1 MQIVCTMRILIEV
14 ILDKRR
20 SKSSGLYAVKVR
32 VTYLRQQ
39 KYYYVGLDLCQDE
52 FDNVMALKV
61 KLAHKD
67 KRIAIDNRLAEIR
80 NAIDGLSNFSFGQLD
95 VALKSAVTDSNDIF
109 PLFERMYQEK
119 IQEEKF
125 STASTYKTS
134 IRSFKEFQGRI
145 GYFDITPSF
154 LKRYEAAML
163 KKGYSATTIGINVRN
178 LRTLY
183 NKAVAEKIITD
194 VTLYPFKKSSYK
206 IPRGKNIKK
215 ALDKEEIMKIY
226 HFNDYHAPIEK
237 WAKEMWILSYLL
249 NGINPSDLFRL
260 PKTSFD
266 DGYISF
272 YRKKTE
278 DSSTSSLPIVIY
290 VRDEAKQIIE
300 NWSKDTSPFL
310 VNGLEEGMNEEQKF
324 KTIHQK
330 IKMINDYMRRI
341 AGRIGIDKPCTCY
354 YARHSYAQSLK
365 ESGVAIEVISESL
378 GHCSLATTRFYLS
391 SFKRETIKNAVA
403 NLLD

>member
-1 MQIVCTMRILIEV
+1 MRILIEV
-14 ILDKRR
+14 VLDKRR
-20 SKSSGLYAVKVR
+20 PKSSGLYAVKVR

-39 KYYYVGLDLCQDE
+39 KYYYVGLDMSQDE
-52 FDNVMALKV
+52 YDKVMSLKV
-61 KLAHKD
+61 KLANKD
-67 KRIAIDNRLAEIR
+67 KRVAIDNRLTEIR

-95 VALKSAVTDSNDIF
+95 VALKSTVTDANDIF

-125 STASTYKTS
+125 GTASTYKSS

-154 LKRYEAAML
+154 LKRYEASML
-163 KKGYSATTIGINVRN
+163 KKGRSATTVGINVRN

-183 NKAVAEKIITD
+183 NKAVAAKIIND
-194 VTLYPFKKSSYK
+194 SSLYPFKKSAYK
-206 IPRGKNIKK
+206 IPKGKNIKK

-260 PKTSFD
+260 SKADFD

-278 DSSTSSLPIVIY
+278 DSSTTSLPIVIY

-300 NWSKDTSPFL
+300 YWSKDTSPFL
-310 VNGLEEGMNEEQKF
+310 VNGLEEGMSEEQKF

-330 IKMINDYMRRI
+330 IKMINDYMKRI
-341 AGRIGIDKPCTCY
+341 ASRIGIDKPCTCY
-354 YARHSYAQSLK
+354 YARHSFAQALK
-365 ESGVAIEVISESL
+365 NSGAPIELISESL
-378 GHCSLATTRFYLS
+378 GHSSITTTRHYLN
-391 SFKRETIKNAVA
+391 SFKREMVKKAA
-403 NLLD
+403 DSLL

>member
-1 MQIVCTMRILIEV
+1 MRILIEV
-14 ILDKRR
+14 VLDKRR
-20 SKSSGLYAVKVR
+20 PKSSGLYAVKVR

-39 KYYYVGLDLCQDE
+39 RYYYVGLDMSQDE
-52 FDNVMALKV
+52 YDKVMALKV
-61 KLAHKD
+61 KLANKD
-67 KRIAIDNRLAEIR
+67 KRVVIDNRMAEIR
-80 NAIDGLSNFSFGQLD
+80 NAIDTLSNFSFGQLD
-95 VALKSAVTDSNDIF
+95 VALKSTVTDANDIF

-125 STASTYKTS
+125 GTASTYKTS

-154 LKRYEAAML
+154 LKRYEASML
-163 KKGYSATTIGINVRN
+163 KKGLSATTVGINIRN

-183 NKAVAEKIITD
+183 NKAVAEKIIND
-194 VTLYPFKKSSYK
+194 SSLYPFKKSAYK
-206 IPRGKNIKK
+206 IPKGKNIKK
-215 ALDKEEIMKIY
+215 ALDKEEIRKIF

-260 PKTSFD
+260 SKTDFD

-278 DSSTSSLPIVIY
+278 DSSTTSLPIVIY
-290 VRDEAKQIIE
+290 VRDEAKQIIK

-341 AGRIGIDKPCTCY
+341 ASRLEINKPCTCY
-354 YARHSYAQSLK
+354 YARHSFAQALK
-365 ESGVAIEVISESL
+365 NSGAPIEFISESL
-378 GHCSLATTRFYLS
+378 GHSSITTTRHYLN
-391 SFKRETIKNAVA
+391 SFKREMVKKAA
-403 NLLD
+403 DNLL

>member
-1 MQIVCTMRILIEV
+1 MRILIDV

-20 SKSSGLYAVKVR
+20 AKSSGLYAVKVR

-39 KYYYVGLDLCQDE
+39 RYYYVGLDLSQDE
-52 FDNVMALKV
+52 YDKVMALKV
-61 KLAHKD
+61 KLAYKE
-67 KRIAIDNRLAEIR
+67 KRFVIDNRLAEIR
-80 NAIDGLSNFSFGQLD
+80 NAINALSNFSFGQLD
-95 VALKSAVTDSNDIF
+95 VALKSTVTDANDIF

-119 IQEEKF
+119 ILEEKF
-125 STASTYKTS
+125 GTASTYKTS

-163 KKGYSATTIGINVRN
+163 KKGLSVTTVGINIRN

-183 NKAVAEKIITD
+183 NKAIAAKIINNSS
-194 VTLYPFKKSSYK
+194 LYPFKKSSYK
-206 IPRGKNIKK
+206 IPKGKNIKK
-215 ALDKEEIMKIY
+215 ALDKEEIRKIY

-260 PKTSFD
+260 SKADFE

-310 VNGLEEGMNEEQKF
+310 VNGLEEGMSEEQKF

-341 AGRIGIDKPCTCY
+341 VNRIGIDKPCTCY

-378 GHCSLATTRFYLS
+378 GHTSITTTRHYLS
-391 SFKRETIKNAVA
+391 SFKRDTIKNAVA
-403 NLLD
+403 NLL